1 MRIVT
6 AAVSL
11 LLLLP
16 ASGLA
21 GTDPLHESGSHA
33 GAGSHAAATA
43 PPADV
48 GLASAM
54 PRNAALRL
62 YALRPEWLMAALVG
76 PLLFAS
82 VVLAIGMLRDAGRDR
97 RRPRP

>member
-6 AAVSL
+6 ATLSL

-21 GTDPLHESGSHA
+21 GADRLHESGSHA
-33 GAGSHAAATA
+33 GTGSHAAATA
-43 PPADV
+43 PPADI
-48 GLASAM
+48 GRASAM
-54 PRNAALRL
+54 PPNAALRL

-97 RRPRP
+97 RSPRL